1 MATLG
6 KNVETLKNMN
16 EGTAKYARWYVR
28 IISPQV
34 IPYSFHARGQLVNAT
49 KFSCVLVS
57 ADPSQ
62 YMMGLVPF
70 DFKNKE
76 AAEEAAKKITL
87 LSVGEISTPTFVS
100 IASPEFY
107 GCHL

>member
-1 MATLG
+1 MMATLG

-34 IPYSFHARGQLVNAT
+34 IPYSFHARGQQVNAT
-49 KFSCVLVS
+49 KFQCVLVS

-62 YMMGLVPF
+62 YMFGLVPF
-70 DFKNKE
+70 DFKNRE
-76 AAEEAAKKITL
+76 AAEQASSKFTD
-87 LSVGEISTPTFVS
+87 LSVWEIQRQRS
-100 IASPEFY
+100 I
-107 GCHL
+107 